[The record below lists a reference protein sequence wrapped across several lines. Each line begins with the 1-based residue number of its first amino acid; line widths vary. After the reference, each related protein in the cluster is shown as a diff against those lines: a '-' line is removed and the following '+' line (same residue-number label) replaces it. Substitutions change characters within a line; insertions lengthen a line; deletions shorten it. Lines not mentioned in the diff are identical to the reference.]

1 MKLDGANGIGA
12 KKVVKLLEYMQGS
25 AASLWLDVQV
35 YNDGSAGELNKDVRY
50 YNSACVTCS
59 DSMFQCGADYVKSQQ
74 RAPSGLKF
82 GIGERC
88 ASFDGDGDR
97 IVYFY
102 KEQGLL
108 LQLCYAIHRLGL
120 IVA

>member
-1 MKLDGANGIGA
+1 MVKLDGANGVGA
-12 KKVVKLLEYMQGS
+12 KKMVKLLECMQSS
-25 AASLWLDVQV
+25 AASQWLDVQV
-35 YNDGSAGELNKDVRY
+35 CNDGSAGELNKDVRY
-50 YNSACVTCS
+50 YSYNIVCAMCS
-59 DSMFQCGADYVKSQQ
+59 DPMLQCGADYVKSQQ

-82 GIGERC
+82 GIEERC

-108 LQLCYAIHRLGL
+108 LQMLL
-120 IVA
+120 